1 MIEMAVWK
9 VGSEII
15 SEGLLSMVQGR
26 QSCPGPLLSSI
37 LFLNYL
43 SDW

>member
-1 MIEMAVWK
+1 MKEMAVWK

-15 SEGLLSMVQGR
+15 SEGLVSMVQGR